1 MDRCAGWLSQLSKL
15 AHTMDLSPKPA
26 PWNHCLNLLF
36 FMYVFDKNFLWRYQ
50 GVKVGTLGRQNEG
63 NRSYV
68 RLDLYIWYVF
78 YVSLPNEMKL
88 LLFYIFF
95 FGRYP
100 DCFHSQK
107 FLKKIYNFNGQKINL
122 FQKYSKNCLV
132 LGSGSWKMAEFPPSQ
147 LVLSVPWN
155 NEVWNGNSESSAI
168 CQYVCQS
175 VLFVQPIRSFNL
187 ISMLVHCLHM
197 KITTCLLV
205 LINQLRKWDNSF
217 SCELVSSLSAYESCL
232 IYLEQS
238 CHSILS
244 SSMVLPCVALLNI
257 FGGTVLSPIK
267 LS

>member
-1 MDRCAGWLSQLSKL
+1 MYAFQWNTIQIIIKIHLFTRVFC
-15 AHTMDLSPKPA
+15 SPSFK
-26 PWNHCLNLLF
+26 
-36 FMYVFDKNFLWRYQ
+36 
-50 GVKVGTLGRQNEG
+50 
-63 NRSYV
+63 
-68 RLDLYIWYVF
+68 
-78 YVSLPNEMKL
+78 YVSL
-88 LLFYIFF
+88 
-95 FGRYP
+95 
-100 DCFHSQK
+100 
-107 FLKKIYNFNGQKINL
+107 
-122 FQKYSKNCLV
+122 
-132 LGSGSWKMAEFPPSQ
+132 
-147 LVLSVPWN
+147 PWN

-244 SSMVLPCVALLNI
+244 SSM
-257 FGGTVLSPIK
+257 GGIVFFFLFWNKTRF
-267 LS
+267 

>member
-1 MDRCAGWLSQLSKL
+1 MIHDAMILVSISHWLSS
-15 AHTMDLSPKPA
+15 
-26 PWNHCLNLLF
+26 
-36 FMYVFDKNFLWRYQ
+36 
-50 GVKVGTLGRQNEG
+50 
-63 NRSYV
+63 
-68 RLDLYIWYVF
+68 
-78 YVSLPNEMKL
+78 
-88 LLFYIFF
+88 
-95 FGRYP
+95 
-100 DCFHSQK
+100 
-107 FLKKIYNFNGQKINL
+107 
-122 FQKYSKNCLV
+122 
-132 LGSGSWKMAEFPPSQ
+132 
-147 LVLSVPWN
+147 WN

-244 SSMVLPCVALLNI
+244 SSMLDTHVERDLSLFKGGKELIGYFGVQILTFTALRTAPQSQVLRLFNLFHLGAAEMNI
-257 FGGTVLSPIK
+257 IRIFL
-267 LS
+267 

>member
-1 MDRCAGWLSQLSKL
+1 MGF
-15 AHTMDLSPKPA
+15 PKE
-26 PWNHCLNLLF
+26 LNLLF
-36 FMYVFDKNFLWRYQ
+36 RYS
-50 GVKVGTLGRQNEG
+50 GIKILLHFRICRFSP
-63 NRSYV
+63 RS
-68 RLDLYIWYVF
+68 
-78 YVSLPNEMKL
+78 SNKKL
-88 LLFYIFF
+88 NTHHGENTI
-95 FGRYP
+95 
-100 DCFHSQK
+100 SKSKAQ
-107 FLKKIYNFNGQKINL
+107 FN
-122 FQKYSKNCLV
+122 
-132 LGSGSWKMAEFPPSQ
+132 
-147 LVLSVPWN
+147 PWN

-244 SSMVLPCVALLNI
+244 SSMVHFLVWILW
-257 FGGTVLSPIK
+257 
-267 LS
+267 